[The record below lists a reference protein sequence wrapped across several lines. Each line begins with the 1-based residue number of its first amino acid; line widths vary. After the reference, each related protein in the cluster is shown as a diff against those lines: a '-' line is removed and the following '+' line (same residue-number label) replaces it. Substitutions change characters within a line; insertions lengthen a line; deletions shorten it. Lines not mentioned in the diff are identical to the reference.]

1 MLREATQMNLA
12 AAAAAARK
20 TEQAV
25 KPKNAKQSR
34 TLNPKLPKP

>member
-1 MLREATQMNLA
+1 MLREATQMNL